1 MQKKVISLLF
11 VAAICAMVFV
21 GCKKDTEV
29 VTLGVQNEVSYNGKV
44 YIDNSYNPC
53 FLQVGEQVNVNGE
66 SYDVEYDATSGQYKV
81 SCQSNEDGNYYAV
94 YPATNSCTGSTCTIA
109 LPHYQQYDCDASGV
123 QNVKLPAGATILGNS
138 GTKLYFFNLGSLLE
152 VQWTN
157 NTTVDYQ
164 VTGIEVTVPGKAIW
178 GNGTA
183 TLNGTNST
191 LVMDE
196 SNNKDKSNNRVI
208 LTIPTAKRETV
219 NANGGVSRKYYI
231 VLPTL
236 DSKRVL
242 VNVRVADPTS
252 ANGQK
257 VLSIKMSTQ
266 SEVDMPRNYIVPL
279 HLSNAPTQ
287 DNELSGYFSVS
298 DNLKVVFSRGNL
310 QHVGSTSHSTG
321 TWKFADRQYDFFGGL
336 NNTQDGYNLTNT
348 HDLFC
353 WSESETENFGM
364 YLYDPDDA
372 HWSGLANTTFK
383 DWGYYKTISGDAP
396 QTWFTLTSQEWYYLF
411 HSRVGGT
418 GAELRGKAKITGIE
432 GHQAT
437 EWNGDQTAH
446 RSYIEGFILLPDDWT
461 SDDLPEGLTFTAHN
475 ADGSSYENVYTVSQ
489 WAQMEAA
496 GAMFL
501 PAAGYGTNYEDEP
514 DSEIDGGYVEGT
526 YEVGRYWSS
535 TRHSGGV
542 GSSFAE
548 SYYAGFVYQSAVW
561 YLQVSNMTYDPN
573 NTGGQT
579 YANHD
584 NEWWRGYSV
593 RLVKPAPGYTDSRSI
608 VGTTSSSK

>member
-11 VAAICAMVFV
+11 VAAISAMVFV

-29 VTLGVQNEVSYNGKV
+29 VTLGVQNEVSYDGKV

-53 FLQVGEQVNVNGE
+53 FLQAGEQVNVNGE

-231 VLPTL
+231 VLPTF

-242 VNVRVADPTS
+242 VNVRVADPNS
-252 ANGQK
+252 ADGQK

-266 SEVDMPRNYIVPL
+266 SAVDMPRNYIVPL
-279 HLSNAPTQ
+279 HLNNAPTQ

-321 TWKFADRQYDFFGGL
+321 TWKFADRQYDYFGH
-336 NNTQDGYNLTNT
+336 NNYSNGGWNSTTNR
-348 HDLFC
+348 DLFA
-353 WSESETENFGM
+353 WS
-364 YLYDPDDA
+364 
-372 HWSGLANTTFK
+372 TT
-383 DWGYYKTISGDAP
+383 TSGDYGVSVYDDWSDEDAGTFVEWGKKAI
-396 QTWFTLTSQEWYYLF
+396 QSSTNANGEANVWFTLTSDEWEYLINE
-411 HSRVGGT
+411 RVVVNGVPK
-418 GAELRGKAKITGIE
+418 APQLRGRATISGVLDHPSGNSTIE
-432 GHQAT
+432 NMGVV
-437 EWNGDQTAH
+437 
-446 RSYIEGFILLPDDWT
+446 RGFILLPDDWET
-461 SDDLPEGLTFTAHN
+461 DDLPEGLSFN
-475 ADGSSYENVYTVSQ
+475 YDDVNNYTLSQ
-489 WAQMEAA
+489 WASMEAA
-496 GAMFL
+496 GALFL
-501 PAAGYGTNYEDEP
+501 PAAGWGDAWGDEGNFVN
-514 DSEIDGGYVEGT
+514 EEYRDGA
-526 YEVGRYWSS
+526 YWSS
-535 TRHSGGV
+535 TAWSGYGDSYWV
-542 GSSFAE
+542 YFNYNTNEFLRSYSFDAE
-548 SYYAGFVYQSAVW
+548 W
-561 YLQVSNMTYDPN
+561 YCSK
-573 NTGGQT
+573 
-579 YANHD
+579 
-584 NEWWRGYSV
+584 SV
-593 RLVKPAPGYTDSRSI
+593 RLVKAAPGYNVTGRWN
-608 VGTTSSSK
+608 

>member
-29 VTLGVQNEVSYNGKV
+29 VTLGVQNEVSYDGKV

-53 FLQVGEQVNVNGE
+53 FLQTGEQVNVNGAP
-66 SYDVEYDATSGQYKV
+66 YDVEYDATSGQYKV

-109 LPHYQQYDCDASGV
+109 LPHYQQYDCDANGV

-219 NANGGVSRKYYI
+219 AANGGVSRKYYI
-231 VLPTL
+231 VLPTFE
-236 DSKRVL
+236 SKRVL
-242 VNVRVADPTS
+242 VNVRVADPNS
-252 ANGQK
+252 ADGQK

-266 SEVDMPRNYIVPL
+266 SAVDMPRNYIVPL
-279 HLSNAPTQ
+279 HLNNAPTQ

-310 QHVGSTSHSTG
+310 QHVGTTSHSTG
-321 TWKFADRQYDFFGGL
+321 TWKFADRQYDYFGH
-336 NNTQDGYNLTNT
+336 NNYSNGGWNSTTNR
-348 HDLFC
+348 DLFA
-353 WSESETENFGM
+353 WS
-364 YLYDPDDA
+364 
-372 HWSGLANTTFK
+372 TT
-383 DWGYYKTISGDAP
+383 TSGDYGVSVYDDWSDEDAGAFVEWGKKAI
-396 QTWFTLTSQEWYYLF
+396 QSSTNANGEANVWFTLTADEWEYLINE
-411 HSRVGGT
+411 RVVIDGVSK
-418 GAELRGKAKITGIE
+418 APQLRGRATISGVLDHPSGNSTIESTGIVK
-432 GHQAT
+432 
-437 EWNGDQTAH
+437 
-446 RSYIEGFILLPDDWT
+446 GFILLPDDWEA
-461 SDDLPEGLTFTAHN
+461 DDLPEGLSF
-475 ADGSSYENVYTVSQ
+475 SYNSVNEYTLSQ
-489 WAQMEAA
+489 WASMEAA
-496 GAMFL
+496 GALFL
-501 PAAGYGTNYEDEP
+501 PAAGWGDAWGDEGNYVNEEYR
-514 DSEIDGGYVEGT
+514 DGA
-526 YEVGRYWSS
+526 YWSS
-535 TRHSGGV
+535 TPWGGY
-542 GSSFAE
+542 GE
-548 SYYAGFVYQSAVW
+548 SYWVYFNYNTNEFLRKYNYDAEW
-561 YLQVSNMTYDPN
+561 YCSK
-573 NTGGQT
+573 
-579 YANHD
+579 
-584 NEWWRGYSV
+584 SV
-593 RLVKPAPGYTDSRSI
+593 RLVKAAPGYTVTGRWN
-608 VGTTSSSK
+608 